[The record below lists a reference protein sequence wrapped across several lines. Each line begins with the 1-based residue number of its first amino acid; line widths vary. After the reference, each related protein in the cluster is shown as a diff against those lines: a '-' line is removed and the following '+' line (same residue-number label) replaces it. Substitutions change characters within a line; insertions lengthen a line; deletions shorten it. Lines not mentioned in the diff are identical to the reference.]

1 MNKGA
6 MRTKL
11 ECCGCKYF
19 LPARIGGSA
28 PEGEYFHEECLL
40 GFRVD
45 EGSEKCK
52 SQDYYDE

>member
-1 MNKGA
+1 MY
-6 MRTKL
+6 TKL

-28 PEGEYFHEECLL
+28 PEGEYLHEECLL